1 MSPKTKPS
9 FEKAID
15 DLEKIVTALES
26 GDLPLDKAL
35 QKFEDGMRLSKYC
48 NEMLDEAEKKVTLLM
63 SDDEGNATETP
74 FNPES

>member
-1 MSPKTKPS
+1 MSPKAKPS

-26 GDLPLDKAL
+26 GDLSLDKAL

-63 SDDEGNATETP
+63 SDEEGQTTEAP